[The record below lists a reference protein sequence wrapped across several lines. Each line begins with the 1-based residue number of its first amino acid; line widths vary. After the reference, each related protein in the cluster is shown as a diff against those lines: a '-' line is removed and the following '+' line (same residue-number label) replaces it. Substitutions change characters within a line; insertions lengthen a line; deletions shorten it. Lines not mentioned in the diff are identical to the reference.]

1 MRIKRKIKGICLLF
15 VIVCVIFASGYY
27 VLRVSP
33 YHFHII
39 SQDVSNSLI
48 PEEFIG
54 FKIGFFSD
62 LDISTSEDLDYLE
75 SCINSINNEQCDMII
90 FGGDIYENGHAFDQE
105 RLISLLD
112 SIQVP
117 YGKFAVLGEN
127 EFMTNLEDSI
137 NLLESGGF
145 EVLRNE
151 VRTIYYESSTITLV
165 GMESSSN
172 LDSLLTLDQQ
182 SGFVIAAIHQP
193 DYFTD
198 LANTSMDLQLSGHT
212 GGGFIQIPFVG
223 PLVKLEGGETYVS
236 GRYEQNNK
244 TLIVSNG
251 IGLGHQQQYRFNAR
265 PDAYVLTLSK
275 RTNATVSSSDAS
287 N

>member
-90 FGGDIYENGHAFDQE
+90 FGGDIYENGNAFDQE

-127 EFMTNLEDSI
+127 EFMTNLEEA
-137 NLLESGGF
+137 NLLRNTKYRKLCAEGICKGICAFFDVKYIPESEEEEEQVKRYQKIEDLPYGKDVIQKLVEEG
-145 EVLRNE
+145 VL
-151 VRTIYYESSTITLV
+151 SGDKS
-165 GMESSSN
+165 GN
-172 LDSLLTLDQQ
+172 LNLSEDMLRV
-182 SGFVIAAIHQP
+182 FVI
-193 DYFTD
+193 
-198 LANTSMDLQLSGHT
+198 LARKAV
-212 GGGFIQIPFVG
+212 I
-223 PLVKLEGGETYVS
+223 
-236 GRYEQNNK
+236 
-244 TLIVSNG
+244 
-251 IGLGHQQQYRFNAR
+251 
-265 PDAYVLTLSK
+265 
-275 RTNATVSSSDAS
+275 
-287 N
+287 